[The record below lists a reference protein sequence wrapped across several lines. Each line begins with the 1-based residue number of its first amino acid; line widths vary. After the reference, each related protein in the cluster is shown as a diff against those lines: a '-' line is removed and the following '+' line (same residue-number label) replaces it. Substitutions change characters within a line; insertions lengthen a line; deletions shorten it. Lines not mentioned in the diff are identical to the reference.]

1 MRRVV
6 LPLLP
11 LALRASVRVPR
22 FSRLVRADSVRFMRL
37 NMANPSHPPAKAGS
51 RGEALVR
58 LRDRPADIP
67 AYEAG
72 RRAASRIAAS
82 RGEKTSLGRPLVS
95 LTESWVPIWLP
106 RSRCDRTPC
115 PVCLLDLTPGRGA
128 IRCSPRANTLAAV
141 TVSLDY
147 RHPIASLCSRETGKK
162 EKIPGSEVR
171 SLPSAVEVS
180 GEEDETTWY
189 ATFLRIK
196 PWKTSSVTNEA
207 RNGCPYFAFARID
220 AAERRLRTS
229 LSW

>member
-37 NMANPSHPPAKAGS
+37 NMADPSHPPAKAGS
-51 RGEALVR
+51 RGEALIG
-58 LRDRPADIP
+58 LRDRSGGHSGVGNRKESGFSD
-67 AYEAG
+67 
-72 RRAASRIAAS
+72 
-82 RGEKTSLGRPLVS
+82 RGLTGGKTSPGRPLVS
-95 LTESWVPIWLP
+95 FTESWVPIWLP

-115 PVCLLDLTPGRGA
+115 PVCLLDLTPGQGA
-128 IRCSPRANTLAAV
+128 IRCSPRANTVATMTESLA
-141 TVSLDY
+141 Y
-147 RHPIASLCSRETGKK
+147 RHRIASLCSRETGKK
-162 EKIPGSEVR
+162 EKFFGSETG
-171 SLPSAVEVS
+171 SLPSAAEVS
-180 GEEDETTWY
+180 GEEAGTTWY

-196 PWKTSSVTNEA
+196 PWKTSSVTNEPHNA
-207 RNGCPYFAFARID
+207 CLYFAFARID

>member
-1 MRRVV
+1 M
-6 LPLLP
+6 
-11 LALRASVRVPR
+11 
-22 FSRLVRADSVRFMRL
+22 
-37 NMANPSHPPAKAGS
+37 
-51 RGEALVR
+51 
-58 LRDRPADIP
+58 
-67 AYEAG
+67 
-72 RRAASRIAAS
+72 
-82 RGEKTSLGRPLVS
+82 
-95 LTESWVPIWLP
+95 
-106 RSRCDRTPC
+106 
-115 PVCLLDLTPGRGA
+115 
-128 IRCSPRANTLAAV
+128 

-162 EKIPGSEVR
+162 EKFPGSEVR